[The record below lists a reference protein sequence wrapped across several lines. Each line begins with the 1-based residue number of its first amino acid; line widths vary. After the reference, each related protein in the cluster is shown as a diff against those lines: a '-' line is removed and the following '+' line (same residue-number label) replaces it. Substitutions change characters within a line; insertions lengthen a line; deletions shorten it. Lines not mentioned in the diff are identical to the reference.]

1 MMRRPA
7 AAMILC
13 LFFTMTV
20 TGYVYGQSVT
30 KQMSIQG
37 TVPLMLKH
45 QITKQP
51 TVLAVTNKDLG
62 KGYVDSANS
71 VHISITTN
79 NQNGY
84 ILVVALKNLPF
95 FSSATVTVDNKS
107 MNIPVGTSGEIR
119 MPYEGS
125 SALTKR
131 LSFRFRLTPEAKANQ
146 YEWPVVIMVN
156 PI

>member
-1 MMRRPA
+1 MMRKMA

-13 LFFTMTV
+13 LLFTITV
-20 TGYVYGQSVT
+20 TGYVYSKSTT

-37 TVPLMLKH
+37 TVPLMLKY
-45 QITKQP
+45 QITRQP
-51 TVLAVTNKDLG
+51 TVLAVTSKDLS
-62 KGYVDSANS
+62 KGYVDSLNS
-71 VHISITTN
+71 VYLSVTTN

-84 ILVVALKNLPF
+84 IIVVALKNLPF
-95 FSSATVTVDNKS
+95 FSSAAVTVGNKS
-107 MNIPVGTSGEIR
+107 INIPVGSSGEIR

-125 SALTKR
+125 ATLTKR
-131 LSFRFRLTPEAKANQ
+131 LSFRFRLTPEAMATQ